1 VGLARALEL
10 LWTGD
15 FVHADEALR
24 LGMVNYVY
32 PDAELMTRALELA
45 QRIADGPPVHLR
57 DIKKLTYQAQRTD
70 LLTSLEAVSAHM
82 AVVQSTE
89 DYKEALKAF
98 KEKRKPVFKGR

>member
-1 VGLARALEL
+1 
-10 LWTGD
+10 
-15 FVHADEALR
+15 VHW
-24 LGMVNYVY
+24 
-32 PDAELMTRALELA
+32 
-45 QRIADGPPVHLR
+45 R